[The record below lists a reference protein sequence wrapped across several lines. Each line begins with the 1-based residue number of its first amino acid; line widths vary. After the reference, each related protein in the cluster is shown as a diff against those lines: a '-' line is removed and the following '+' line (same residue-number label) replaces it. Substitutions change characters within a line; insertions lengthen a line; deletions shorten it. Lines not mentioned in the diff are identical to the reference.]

1 MSKANFITAV
11 SLVALLGAAPAFAA
25 TTTTYDKDGS
35 VVTSSHDTSLKQDM
49 KEDWQ
54 KTKAA
59 VARTADKADAKM
71 DAAGD
76 KLKAMMVSDDAKT
89 KNAPITLDKRMT
101 AEGIIGK
108 PVYNQQNDKVAV
120 VEDIILDKDGAA
132 KLVVVK
138 DGDFMG
144 LGGKLAAFD
153 YDAIIDRTKEGD
165 VVMPIT
171 EKTIDKVAEFSYE
184 PTTKENVRLI
194 PDNGYSA
201 KKILDGNLVDENGKK
216 LAAIDN
222 LSMRD
227 GRAKLVIAAYD
238 QVLGM
243 GGDKVAL
250 NFDATRLVRDK
261 DNVDLKLNQSQAA
274 EFKNFEKTTK

>member
-1 MSKANFITAV
+1 MSKANFMTAV

>member
-1 MSKANFITAV
+1 MIVVAIPV
-11 SLVALLGAAPAFAA
+11 SMLLGLVFAALLHSP
-25 TTTTYDKDGS
+25 
-35 VVTSSHDTSLKQDM
+35 V
-49 KEDWQ
+49 
-54 KTKAA
+54 
-59 VARTADKADAKM
+59 
-71 DAAGD
+71 
-76 KLKAMMVSDDAKT
+76 
-89 KNAPITLDKRMT
+89 
-101 AEGIIGK
+101 IGK

-184 PTTKENVRLI
+184 PTNKENVRLI

-222 LSMRD
+222 LSMQG